1 LRPKTATTCGFT
13 ARSCATPSRTWA
25 GCFPTIP
32 SVGTAS
38 VEATKDL
45 QDALGALNDLAGREA
60 MAREVALSC
69 HEPEAAFAAGRL
81 TAGREE
87 REVGACCLTPKAPML
102 LSPKPSGSGDQA
114 ILTKRPGGDPMSK
127 LKTILVGAAACA
139 VLILGTPLAGRSSAA
154 AADKRAATF
163 KDWVVAC
170 DNLRNCEAN
179 GFTAPDDEPM
189 SRPDHMAILQL
200 NRGGGPDDPVQA
212 MIQLVESVEGEFEG
226 KGLVLAVDER
236 PLMNVRGGKDFS
248 VTLAAAQVGPLLA
261 AARNGTSL
269 TLSRGDQEV
278 AVVSLAGM
286 AAALRRMDDQQGR
299 VGAVTA
305 IVAKGAAPASSVPPQ
320 PAIEVVRRAPAI
332 AQTGLSD
339 KPPAS
344 VKALVARNDC
354 DQDPAWD
361 GGYVRA
367 HRLSADQVM
376 WRVSCAGGV
385 GERRGAAGHHRQQG
399 RQAVDAVRRRDQ
411 RRRLRSED
419 PPSGPLYPGERHR
432 RLRRG
437 RRADYIVRDI
447 SLAPFG
453 NKEIAIA
460 ETEMPGLMALREEF
474 GRRRS

>member
-1 LRPKTATTCGFT
+1 MF
-13 ARSCATPSRTWA
+13 
-25 GCFPTIP
+25 
-32 SVGTAS
+32 
-38 VEATKDL
+38 
-45 QDALGALNDLAGREA
+45 
-60 MAREVALSC
+60 
-69 HEPEAAFAAGRL
+69 
-81 TAGREE
+81 
-87 REVGACCLTPKAPML
+87 
-102 LSPKPSGSGDQA
+102 
-114 ILTKRPGGDPMSK
+114 K

-139 VLILGTPLAGRSSAA
+139 VLILGTPLAGQSPAA
-154 AADKRAATF
+154 AADKRVATF

-170 DNLRNCEAN
+170 DNLHNCEAN
-179 GFTAPDDEPM
+179 GFTAPEEEPM

-212 MIQLVESVEGEFEG
+212 MIQLVEGVEGGFEG

-236 PLMNVRGGKDFS
+236 PLMNVLGGKDFS

-305 IVAKGAAPASSVPPQ
+305 IVAKGAAPASSVPPR
-320 PAIEVVRRAPAI
+320 PAIAVVRRAPAI

-344 VKALVARNDC
+344 VKALVAKNDC

-367 HRLSADQVM
+367 YRLSADQVM

-385 GERRGAAGHHRQQG
+385 GAAEALLVVTDNKGGKPWTPFDGVISGGAYDPKTRLLGLYTRESGIGDCGEGGEWAWTGTAFVVIREMAMPLCRGQINWPITY
-399 RQAVDAVRRRDQ
+399 QAKV
-411 RRRLRSED
+411 E
-419 PPSGPLYPGERHR
+419 
-432 RLRRG
+432 
-437 RRADYIVRDI
+437 
-447 SLAPFG
+447 
-453 NKEIAIA
+453 
-460 ETEMPGLMALREEF
+460 
-474 GRRRS
+474 